1 MALTDI
7 TLTEGLLMAILVVNF
22 LTLIYVKKD

>member
-7 TLTEGLLMAILVVNF
+7 TLTEGLLMAIFVVNF
-22 LTLIYVKKD
+22 LNLIYSKKE